1 MVIYVPEVVK
11 REMKVSSFLCLDN
24 QMCRPATENY
34 DDDDDE
40 DGDDGNV
47 SHDYELSYHNA

>member
-24 QMCRPATENY
+24 QMCRPGTENY
-34 DDDDDE
+34 DDDDE

-47 SHDYELSYHNA
+47 SHDYELSYHND